1 MPKSPTWARLCKK
14 PPLLLPAAHDAL
26 TAKLIE
32 KAGFRAY
39 QIGGFALAAARHAL
53 PDVGLD
59 DFGDARP
66 AVSDIMA
73 ASKLPVMVDCD
84 TGGDDAKS
92 VVRMVHRYEQMGVSA
107 IFIEDQQ
114 MPKRC
119 GHMANKKLVPPDVYR
134 RKLRAALDA
143 RHSDDFFI
151 MARTDAYAVE
161 GLKGAM
167 KRGEAYVKEGADG
180 LFIEG
185 VETVED
191 LETIGRSFDVPL
203 AANMFEGGGKTPI
216 VTPDTLKKI
225 GFAMILYPTSL
236 VFRVAQ
242 TLESTLKAMLDQRLE
257 GAGPIMSFDHFEEV
271 IDLAGWKE
279 IERTGGED
287 VPDVG

>member
-1 MPKSPTWARLCKK
+1 M
-14 PPLLLPAAHDAL
+14 
-26 TAKLIE
+26 IE

-59 DFGDARP
+59 DFGDTRP

-73 ASKLPVMVDCD
+73 ASELPVMVDCD

-92 VVRMVHRYEQMGVSA
+92 VVRIVHRYEQMGVSA
-107 IFIEDQQ
+107 IFIEDQP

-119 GHMANKKLVPPDVYR
+119 GHMAGKKVLPPDIYR

-143 RHSDDFFI
+143 RHSDDFFV

-161 GLKGAM
+161 GLDGSM
-167 KRGEAYVKEGADG
+167 KRCEAYLEEGADG

-185 VETVED
+185 VATVED
-191 LETIGRSFDVPL
+191 LEKIGKSFDVPL

-216 VTPDTLKKI
+216 LKADELKQM

-242 TLESTLKAMLDQRLE
+242 ALETALKAMVDQKLDE
-257 GAGPIMSFDHFEEV
+257 AGPIMSFDHFEQV
-271 IDLAGWKE
+271 IDLPEWKK
-279 IERTGGED
+279 IEQTGGKD

>member
-1 MPKSPTWARLCKK
+1 MPKNPTWARLCKK

-59 DFGDARP
+59 DFGDTRP

-107 IFIEDQQ
+107 IFLEDQQ

-119 GHMANKKLVPPDVYR
+119 GHMANKKILPPDIYR

-151 MARTDAYAVE
+151 MARTDAYAIE
-161 GLKGAM
+161 GLKGALR
-167 KRGEAYVKEGADG
+167 RGEAYVKEGADG
-180 LFIEG
+180 LFIDG
-185 VETVED
+185 VETIVD
-191 LETIGRSFDVPL
+191 LGAIGSSFDVPL

-216 VTPDTLKKI
+216 VTADALKKM
-225 GFAMILYPTSL
+225 GFAMVLYPTSL
-236 VFRVAQ
+236 VFRVAK
-242 TLESTLKAMLDQRLE
+242 TLETALRAMLEQRLDE
-257 GAGPIMSFDHFEEV
+257 AGPIMSFDHFEDM
-271 IDLAGWKE
+271 IDLPGWKK